1 MDCQTVSYGD
11 VISMVKMMQEEQ
23 EGWSTP
29 TRRECRIP
37 VVKECPPPPTKKKLF
52 SFGKKR
58 EPPKNG
64 YFQPPDLE
72 TFFSMVT
79 TRQACA

>member
-1 MDCQTVSYGD
+1 MED
-11 VISMVKMMQEEQ
+11 VMPMVTMMEEEQ

-29 TRRECRIP
+29 TRMECRIP
-37 VVKECPPPPTKKKLF
+37 SVKASPPPPPKKKPF

-58 EPPKNG
+58 EPPKGG

-72 TFFSMVT
+72 TIFSMET
-79 TRQACA
+79 RRQACA